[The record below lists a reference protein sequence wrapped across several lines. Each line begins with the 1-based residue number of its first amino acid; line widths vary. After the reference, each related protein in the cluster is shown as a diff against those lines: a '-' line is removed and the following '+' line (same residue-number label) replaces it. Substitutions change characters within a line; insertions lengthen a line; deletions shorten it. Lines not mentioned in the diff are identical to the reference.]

1 MPIEQP
7 ATAVASLSSFVSTV
21 KDMSRAWAREQR
33 TPKVTPWFRGQGSAD
48 WDLKPKL
55 YRLKDVDEDELRIDF
70 ERFGVQMTKRAL
82 DGDWNWYFLMQ
93 HYGTPTRLLDWTDSA
108 LVALYFAVRDT
119 GTGASPKAS
128 PAKGSDAAV
137 WMMEPGS
144 LNKQVIGSDIIL
156 LKESKEAKAYLPD
169 TLSSKSLRTRH
180 PVAIDPPHVDIRL
193 AVQRSHFTIH
203 GTVKKGLER
212 VARKRKSRFKL
223 AKLIIASG
231 SVGAIREDL
240 ETCGI
245 SEVTVFPDLEGLS
258 RELTH
263 TWTG

>member
-7 ATAVASLSSFVSTV
+7 ARVVESLAEFVSGV
-21 KDMSRAWAREQR
+21 KKISKAWAREQR
-33 TPKVTPWFRGQGSAD
+33 TKKITPWFRGQGSAD
-48 WDLKPKL
+48 WDLKPRL

-70 ERFGVQMTKRAL
+70 ERFGVQMTKQVI

-108 LVALYFAVRDT
+108 LVGLYFAVREA
-119 GTGASPKAS
+119 GTGAHPKAPS
-128 PAKGSDAAV
+128 AKKGDAAV

-203 GTVKKGLER
+203 GTVRMGLER

-231 SVGAIREDL
+231 SIGAIRDDL
-240 ETCGI
+240 ETCGT